1 MNKSKFVVA
10 IAYAGLNTI
19 AFILTLSNSAA
30 ADTQNH
36 WARACIQQL
45 GERKLITGY
54 PDGTFRPSA
63 TVTRAEAAVLM
74 LNAFPDAAVK
84 RSHTKFKDVPAN
96 YWAAKAISTAYQKGF
111 FSGYPGGE
119 FQPNQPIP
127 RVQIIGVVAGAKNY
141 SPQPNPAQILQRYF
155 TDAQQIPNYAQNGI
169 ASATI
174 NSIVVNYPN
183 VKQLKPLQSVTRG
196 EVAALMCRA
205 LNIYTV
211 PPEYIA
217 GVEVR
222 PQQVRPLPGKLDT
235 IPTFNSNSPELV
247 TSEGI
252 LLSTFPP
259 DGKQVR
265 EAHLNYAFQG
275 RFDVFAHHIVRG
287 DAPRTLYQGLIVHNP
302 GNEPVTLQVLHAASY
317 LTREA
322 PFIDLPDVADN
333 ALSTVYSGPGNRTMN
348 DVLRGVRQ
356 GNFPDKLV
364 IEPGKTQIL
373 ANLPIPSANGR
384 TTMMRLVSDRPIYMA
399 NLAKNSDLP
408 PTINEWQTLLDTSS
422 LAGKRDPIPTPLDPP
437 REPTVFSRVAGVSQ
451 GTQWEANITDN
462 SNVSQL
468 TIPQQGKAFSYPLGT
483 VHLITLSTGQIQSAP
498 MLKRYP
504 DTAYFAHSNYGV
516 EYNLTLPLHN
526 PSNQARTVTVSIQ
539 TPLKDEGGSDRLLFL
554 NPQVEQVFFRGTVR
568 VRYTDDNGVE
578 QTRYLHL
585 VQRRGQTGEAL
596 VRLKMAGGDKRLVR
610 VDFLYPPDSTPPQ
623 VLTVRTEG

>member
-1 MNKSKFVVA
+1 MSIVNLALTLASV
-10 IAYAGLNTI
+10 
-19 AFILTLSNSAA
+19 LTLSNSLTFT
-30 ADTQNH
+30 DTQNY
-36 WARACIQQL
+36 WAKNCVQQL

-54 PDGTFRPSA
+54 PDGTFRPNA

-74 LNAFPDAAVK
+74 LNAFPDAPVK
-84 RSHTKFKDVPAN
+84 RSATTFKDVTAK
-96 YWAAKAISTAYQKGF
+96 YWATKAISTAYQKGF
-111 FSGYPGGE
+111 FSGYPGGI
-119 FQPNQPIP
+119 FQPNQAIP
-127 RVQIIGVVAGAKNY
+127 RAQIIGVVAGAKNY
-141 SPQPNPAQILQRYF
+141 SPQANPTQILQQYF
-155 TDAQQIPNYAQNGI
+155 TDAQQIPNYAQNAI

-211 PPEYIA
+211 PPQFIA

-222 PQQVRPLPGKLDT
+222 PQEVRPLPGKLDP

-247 TSEGI
+247 TTEGI
-252 LLSTFPP
+252 LLSTFSP
-259 DGKQVR
+259 DGKQVK
-265 EAHLNYAFQG
+265 EAHLNYPFQG
-275 RFDVFAHHIVRG
+275 RFDVFAHHIVKG
-287 DAPRTLYQGLIVHNP
+287 ETPRTLYQGIIVHNP
-302 GNEPVTLQVLHAASY
+302 GSQPATLQVLHAASY

-322 PFIDLPDVADN
+322 PFIALPDVVDN
-333 ALSTVYSGPGNRTMN
+333 SQSTVYSGPGSRTMN

-373 ANLPIPSANGR
+373 ANLPIPAANGR

-399 NLAKNSDLP
+399 NLAKNSDKS
-408 PTINEWQTLLDTSS
+408 PTIKEWQNLLDTGS

-462 SNVSQL
+462 PSVSDL
-468 TIPQQGKAFSYPLGT
+468 TIPQPGQAFSYPLGT

-498 MLKRYP
+498 MLKRYA

-516 EYNLTLPLHN
+516 EYNLKLPLHN
-526 PSNQARTVTVSIQ
+526 SSNQTRTVTVAIQ
-539 TPLKDEGGSDRLLFL
+539 TPLKDEGGRDRLLFL
-554 NPQVEQVFFRGTVR
+554 NPQVDQIFFRGTVR
-568 VRYTDDNGVE
+568 VRYTDDKGVE
-578 QTRYLHL
+578 QTRYVHL
-585 VQRRGQTGEAL
+585 VQRRGQLGEAL
-596 VRLKMAGGDKRLVR
+596 VSLKLAGGDQRLVQ

-623 VLTVRTEG
+623 VLTVKTEG